1 MVVDKVLW
9 EGNEKKRWSIPLRWR
24 LEIDRLLNEMRKSPH
39 FGEVRAM
46 GDGGKAV
53 KKKYG
58 IAPCTLPNS
67 SHGQKPKPSF
77 SAGFKRASFSAGS
90 KKL

>member
-1 MVVDKVLW
+1 MW
-9 EGNEKKRWSIPLRWR
+9 EGNEKKRGSIPLRWR

-53 KKKYG
+53 KKYG
-58 IAPCTLPNS
+58 IASFTLPNS
-67 SHGQKPKPSF
+67 SHGQKL
-77 SAGFKRASFSAGS
+77 R
-90 KKL
+90 KL